1 MLHEIASGINRLK
14 RRLYFDVVV
23 LSGNAENGWQ
33 VTNCNK
39 TFGIG
44 SLLLTHGKTITL
56 PSIRTFT
63 GPPRGSPKTIPS
75 WNGNQ

>member
-1 MLHEIASGINRLK
+1 MLHEIASGMNRLK
-14 RRLYFDVVV
+14 RRLYSDVV
-23 LSGNAENGWQ
+23 LSGNAESGWQ

-56 PSIRTFT
+56 PSIRTST
-63 GPPRGSPKTIPS
+63 GPLRGSSKTIPS
-75 WNGNQ
+75 WSGN